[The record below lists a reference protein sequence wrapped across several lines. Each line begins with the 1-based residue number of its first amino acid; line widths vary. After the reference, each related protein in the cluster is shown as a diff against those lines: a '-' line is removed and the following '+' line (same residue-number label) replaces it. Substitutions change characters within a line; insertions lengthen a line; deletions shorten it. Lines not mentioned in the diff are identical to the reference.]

1 MRDTLDQ
8 VRESFVLAKYS
19 PKGEK
24 LLEKIQDNSGSEYQT
39 TTPDILIGCA
49 EQDGLPL
56 QVVIEK

>member
-8 VRESFVLAKYS
+8 VRESFILAKYS

-39 TTPDILIGCA
+39 TTPDILTGCA

-56 QVVIEK
+56 

>member
-8 VRESFVLAKYS
+8 ARESFILAKYS
-19 PKGEK
+19 PKREK
-24 LLEKIQDNSGSEYQT
+24 LLEKIQDNSGSKYQT